1 VRLTASISA
10 GGRDAFQ
17 VILRSGLIGVR
28 LRPCRHPVQPERLN
42 TEFHHR
48 VETKHDDLLEQI
60 ILLLRHPFPHL
71 RGQQSV
77 VRLKTHRFRVF
88 IIQIFDNDVRLNNRL
103 SVIDQRRHDAMRVER
118 EVFRQIV
125 IELPG
130 PQKVLRPAEF
140 FLGQDDAHFHTA
152 GRIPELV

>member
-17 VILRSGLIGVR
+17 VILRSGLIGVQ

-48 VETKHDDLLEQI
+48 VETKHDYLPEQI
-60 ILLLRHPFPHL
+60 IVLLHHPFPYL
-71 RGQQSV
+71 RGQQRIVGFQADRFWVLV
-77 VRLKTHRFRVF
+77 VQV
-88 IIQIFDNDVRLNNRL
+88 FDNDIRLNYR
-103 SVIDQRRHDAMRVER
+103 STIIDQRRHDTMRVER
-118 EVFRQIV
+118 EIFRQIV
-125 IELPG
+125 IKLPR

-140 FLGQDDAHFHTA
+140 FSARTMRTFIQQGESLNC
-152 GRIPELV
+152 